1 MGAEVENGRIV
12 RLMTKLGFINER
24 AEYVNFPFPPTPP
37 RHYSCFVETNC
48 PWIRFELDPRW
59 SDTGDRYILKLFRD
73 YVFHSVGVDGKP
85 ILDLSHV
92 LVCLNKVRLDVLCSS
107 NNSLVFTSC
116 DLNSGGERKKH
127 IDFFKSQLDAGLDER
142 VMLVSRDDQ
151 SCLVVSYRE
160 IKHCIEAAF
169 K

>member
-1 MGAEVENGRIV
+1 MSIS
-12 RLMTKLGFINER
+12 
-24 AEYVNFPFPPTPP
+24 PFPLPP
-37 RHYSCFVETNC
+37 PKKKHYSCFVETNR

-92 LVCLNKVRLDVLCSS
+92 LVCLNKVRLDVLWSS
-107 NNSLVFTSC
+107 NSSLVFTSC
-116 DLNSGGERKKH
+116 GLNSEGEGGGGGRKKH

>member
-1 MGAEVENGRIV
+1 MLFRGMSQQSAFISWQKETDLVFFFLLLHSYADVLENELGAEVENGRIV

-24 AEYVNFPFPPTPP
+24 AEYVNFPFLPTTPP
-37 RHYSCFVETNC
+37 PPKHYSCFVETNR

-92 LVCLNKVRLDVLCSS
+92 LVCLNKVRLGVFCSS
-107 NNSLVFTSC
+107 NNPSFSPLMTSI
-116 DLNSGGERKKH
+116 LGGEKK
-127 IDFFKSQLDAGLDER
+127 ET
-142 VMLVSRDDQ
+142 
-151 SCLVVSYRE
+151 Y
-160 IKHCIEAAF
+160 
-169 K
+169 

>member
-1 MGAEVENGRIV
+1 MSIS
-12 RLMTKLGFINER
+12 
-24 AEYVNFPFPPTPP
+24 PFPLPP
-37 RHYSCFVETNC
+37 PQKHYSCFVETNR

-107 NNSLVFTSC
+107 NSSLVFTSC
-116 DLNSGGERKKH
+116 GLNSEGGGGEK
-127 IDFFKSQLDAGLDER
+127 ET
-142 VMLVSRDDQ
+142 
-151 SCLVVSYRE
+151 Y
-160 IKHCIEAAF
+160 
-169 K
+169 